1 MGCCFGLWLLY
12 VAFRCLGP
20 AGYINCLFSFPYP
33 CFPPTAQCFDSQ
45 LYRVCKG
52 GGPVWLLPEGR
63 METRQL
69 HVSCSGKHTS
79 PPSCL
84 GLITLI
90 TCVPWWAVSSNTDN
104 ATPFNWRLI
113 FWNALCDYVSCN
125 ANDKWF
131 SKSLHFCQIS
141 NLLICCCVVC

>member
-1 MGCCFGLWLLY
+1 MSDLQPIEMQFSVFHCDLLPVKVHTLKRDVVLVFRLLY

-20 AGYINCLFSFPYP
+20 AGCINYLFYFPYP

-69 HVSCSGKHTS
+69 HDSCSGKHTS
-79 PPSCL
+79 PTSYPIC

-90 TCVPWWAVSSNTDN
+90 TCAHKTKKCH
-104 ATPFNWRLI
+104 TFNWRFNSYSLE
-113 FWNALCDYVSCN
+113 
-125 ANDKWF
+125 F
-131 SKSLHFCQIS
+131 SL
-141 NLLICCCVVC
+141 